1 MPAENQGFRRR
12 TFRLFAVLVLLAAAV
27 MLSGCIDVV
36 QYISGS
42 ALNIDVYFRLTMQ
55 KSIFE
60 LAGAFGE
67 EPQDLDAM
75 FEEFDLNEDD
85 VVASLPPGVEAGFD
99 SINSD
104 SEFGFE
110 LRYSAPRSAL
120 DSLEDGEAEFVP
132 RISPWGIVIP
142 LGEGNGSADSDEF
155 ADAILGSAKYRLL
168 ISKRLVSRVSEA
180 RILAGP
186 VSTPVSVTELPD
198 VWLLEFPMNL
208 WYASDYAPTVEILF

>member
-1 MPAENQGFRRR
+1 MPANKKGKSRNVV
-12 TFRLFAVLVLLAAAV
+12 RLLTVSVLLAV
-27 MLSGCIDVV
+27 VVLLSGCIDVV

-42 ALNIDVYFRLTMQ
+42 ALDIDVYFRLTMQ

-60 LAGAFGE
+60 MASSFGE
-67 EPQDLDAM
+67 QPQDLDAM
-75 FEEFDLNEDD
+75 FEEFDLNEED
-85 VVASLPPGVEAGFD
+85 VVAELPPGVEASFE
-99 SINSD
+99 SINND

-110 LRYSAPRSAL
+110 LRYSAPRAAL

-132 RISPWGIVIP
+132 RVSPWGIVIP
-142 LGEGNGSADSDEF
+142 LGEGNGSADSDEL
-155 ADAILGSAKYRLL
+155 ADAFLGSAKYRLM

-186 VSTPVSVTELPD
+186 VSTPITVTELPD

-208 WYASDYAPTVEILF
+208 WYASDHAPTVEVLF

>member
-1 MPAENQGFRRR
+1 MPAKSSIYRRR
-12 TFRLFAVLVLLAAAV
+12 IVRFLATLVLLVAV
-27 MLSGCIDVV
+27 VLLSGCIDLV

-42 ALNIDVYFRLTMQ
+42 ASEVDVYFRLTMQ

-60 LAGAFGE
+60 MASAFGE

-75 FEEFDLNEDD
+75 FEEFDLNEED
-85 VVASLPPGVEAGFD
+85 VVAELPQGVVANFE

-110 LRYSAPRSAL
+110 LRYSASRAAL
-120 DSLEDGEAEFVP
+120 DSLQDGEAAFVP
-132 RISPWGIVIP
+132 RVSPWGILIP
-142 LGEGNGSADSDEF
+142 LAEGNGSAESDEF
-155 ADAILGSAKYRLL
+155 ADAFLGSAKYRLM

-180 RILAGP
+180 RVLSGP
-186 VSTPVSVTELPD
+186 VSIPISVTELPD

-208 WYASDYAPTVEILF
+208 WYSSDYSATVEILF